1 MTNHLA
7 AFDLEIATEL
17 PDDDRDWWRH
27 GPLGISCAGLM
38 REGADPE
45 PVVMFD
51 PDASPHLFDQATK
64 RLTREGATLLVEAL
78 SEAVGRG
85 FTIVTWNGLGFD
97 FRLLAIE
104 TGLVA
109 RCSELA
115 WNSVDMMFQI
125 VCVNGYMLALDRALA
140 GMGLQSKIH
149 AVRMK
154 DGREAPIS
162 GPDAPRLWQA
172 GEHRAVM
179 EYCAGD
185 VRQTLALAREC
196 DQRRRLTWTSQ
207 RGKPARMNL
216 TNGWLTVEQCLM
228 IPEPD
233 TSWMRDPVT
242 RKRFTSWLEIPAGG
256 TV

>member
-1 MTNHLA
+1 MPLA

-38 REGADPE
+38 REGADAD

-51 PDASPHLFDQATK
+51 PGVSPDLFDQATK
-64 RLTREGATLLVEAL
+64 RLTREGATRLVEAL
-78 SEAVGRG
+78 SDAVEHG
-85 FTIVTWNGLGFD
+85 FTIVSWNGLGFD
-97 FRLLAIE
+97 FRLLALE

-115 WNSVDMMFQI
+115 WNSIDMMFQV
-125 VCVNGYMLALDRALA
+125 VCVNGYMLALDKALA

-149 AVRMK
+149 AVRMN

-162 GPDAPRLWQA
+162 GREAPRLWQA
-172 GEHRAVM
+172 GEYQAVM

-196 DQRRRLTWTSQ
+196 DQRRRLSWTSQ

-216 TNGWLTVEQCLM
+216 PNGWLTVRQCLAL
-228 IPEPD
+228 PEPD
-233 TSWMRDPVT
+233 TSWMREPVT
-242 RKRFTSWLEIPAGG
+242 RKRFTSWLELPAGG
-256 TV
+256 PA

>member
-1 MTNHLA
+1 VTTHLA
-7 AFDLEIATEL
+7 AFDLEIANDL
-17 PDDDRDWWRH
+17 PDDDRDWWNH

-38 REGADPE
+38 REGVDAN

-51 PDASPHLFDQATK
+51 PGASPDRFEPATK
-64 RLTREGATLLVEAL
+64 RLTREGATQLVEAL
-78 SEAVGRG
+78 EDAFRRG

-115 WNSVDMMFQI
+115 WNSIDMMFQV
-125 VCVNGYMLALDRALA
+125 VCVNGYMLALDRALI
-140 GMGLQSKIH
+140 GMDLQSKIH
-149 AVRMK
+149 AVRMN

-162 GPDAPRLWQA
+162 GREAPRLWQA
-172 GEHRAVM
+172 GEYRAVM

-185 VRQTLALAREC
+185 VRQTLLLAREC
-196 DQRRRLTWTSQ
+196 ERLGRLSWTSQ

-216 TNGWLTVEQCLM
+216 GAGWLTVRECLGL
-228 IPEPD
+228 PEPD

-242 RKRFTSWLEIPAGG
+242 RKRFTSWLELPAGDAA
-256 TV
+256 

>member
-1 MTNHLA
+1 VTNHLG

-17 PDDDRDWWRH
+17 PDDDREWWRQ

-38 REGADPE
+38 REGSDPE

-51 PDASPHLFDQATK
+51 PDASPQLFDQATK
-64 RLTREGATLLVEAL
+64 GLTREGATLLVEAL
-78 SEAVGRG
+78 SEAVRRG

-115 WNSVDMMFQI
+115 WNSVDMMFQV

-162 GPDAPRLWQA
+162 GRDAPRLWQA
-172 GEHRAVM
+172 GEYRAVM

-196 DQRRRLTWTSQ
+196 DLRRLLTWTSQ
-207 RGKPARMNL
+207 RGKPARMDL
-216 TNGWLTVEQCLM
+216 RSGWLTVRQCLAL
-228 IPEPD
+228 PEPD

-242 RKRFTSWLEIPAGG
+242 RTRFTSWLEIPAGG
-256 TV
+256 IA

>member
-1 MTNHLA
+1 MRLA

-17 PDDDRDWWRH
+17 PDDDRDWWTH

-38 REGADPE
+38 REGADTE

-51 PDASPHLFDQATK
+51 PEAEPNLFDPATR
-64 RLTREGATLLVEAL
+64 RLTREGAVSLVDAL
-78 SEAVGRG
+78 SDAVRRG
-85 FTIVTWNGLGFD
+85 FTIATWNGLGFD
-97 FRLLAIE
+97 FRLLALE

-115 WNSVDMMFQI
+115 WSSIDMMFQV
-125 VCVNGYMLALDRALA
+125 VCVNGYMLALDKALA

-149 AVRMK
+149 AVKMN

-162 GPDAPRLWQA
+162 GREAPRLWQA
-172 GEHRAVM
+172 GEYRAVM
-179 EYCAGD
+179 EYCGGD

-196 DQRRRLTWTSQ
+196 GNRRLLTWTSQ
-207 RGKPARMNL
+207 RGKPARMSL
-216 TNGWLTVEQCLM
+216 PNGWLTVQQCLM
-228 IPEPD
+228 VPEPD

-242 RKRFTSWLEIPAGG
+242 RKRFTSWLELPAGD
-256 TV
+256 TA